1 MKLFAVFVIVFLR
14 ETFQNAGDNFDI
26 LCICPISDFQKILF
40 LMNLKRNIKKRK
52 KKVWNYIFI
61 IFFYIFSLIQ
71 NFRSKIKMFLISL

>member
-14 ETFQNAGDNFDI
+14 ATFQNPGDNFDI

-52 KKVWNYIFI
+52 KSLELYFYNIFL
-61 IFFYIFSLIQ
+61 YDIFSH
-71 NFRSKIKMFLISL
+71 SKL